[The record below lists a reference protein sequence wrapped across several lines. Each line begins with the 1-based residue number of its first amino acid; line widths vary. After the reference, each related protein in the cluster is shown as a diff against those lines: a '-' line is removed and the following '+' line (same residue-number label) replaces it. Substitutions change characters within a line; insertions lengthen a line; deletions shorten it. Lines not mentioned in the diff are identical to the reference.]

1 MLSLHLTEL
10 AALQEHLASQGVDV
24 QSVNIT
30 SLSQMAAYAPAPGP
44 AALGPAAAAAAAAAA
59 APAAGPTGVD
69 MATVGKGVGAWPLT
83 VSESPSMATE
93 ESIQLR
99 PAAC

>member
-1 MLSLHLTEL
+1 MLSLHLTKP
-10 AALQEHLASQGVDV
+10 AALQDYLASQGVDV

-44 AALGPAAAAAAAAAA
+44 AATGPAAVAAA
-59 APAAGPTGVD
+59 APSAGPTGVD

-83 VSESPSMATE
+83 VSESPSVATE